1 VSLTHRSREQ
11 RVLERYQV
19 PLTRI
24 GIVGCG
30 YGAQVLVPAFR
41 ADPRTEVVAIAATGR
56 ARAQAAAQTLGIPR
70 FVDDWRRLLDAGFL
84 DALAIAA
91 PPDVQTEIATAA
103 LECGLHVF
111 AEKPLALTLD
121 GARRLAGVAVRSGR
135 AHAID
140 FNFREIAA
148 MRKVRE
154 LLQSGTLGPLRH
166 VTVVWQVES
175 FANQARIESWK
186 TDQHTGGGALSNFVS
201 HALDYLEWLAGPI
214 AGLSARLAGM
224 PGDHRRNDT
233 FVAMAFQFV
242 SGAAGSLAMSAAA
255 YRGSGHSIGF
265 YGDNGSL
272 VLENPGRDYMRGF
285 ELRLAVRPHDFAAV
299 VIGPEDNDVW
309 EDGRVFPS
317 SRIVNRFLDW
327 IQDGKPAEPNFTA
340 GLRVQSLLEDARR
353 SYETGQ
359 WVVAQPLDLIDF

>member
-1 VSLTHRSREQ
+1 
-11 RVLERYQV
+11 V

-41 ADPRTEVVAIAATGR
+41 ADPRTEVVAIAAKGR
-56 ARAQAAAQTLGIPR
+56 ARAEAAAQTLGIPR

-84 DALAIAA
+84 DALAIAT
-91 PPDVQTEIATAA
+91 PPDVQAEIATAA

-121 GARRLAGVAVRSGR
+121 GARHLAGVAARSDR

-148 MRKVRE
+148 MRKARE

-175 FANQARIESWK
+175 FANQARIDSWK
-186 TDQHTGGGALSNFVS
+186 TDQHAGGGALSNFVS

-214 AGLSARLAGM
+214 IGLAARLAGM
-224 PGDHRRNDT
+224 PGDRRRNDA
-233 FVAMAFQFV
+233 FVGMTLQFA

-272 VLENPGRDYMRGF
+272 VLENRGRDYMRGF
-285 ELRLAVRPHDFAAV
+285 ELRLALRPHDFMDIA
-299 VIGPEDNDVW
+299 IDREDGDVW
-309 EDGRVFPS
+309 EDGRILPS
-317 SRIVNRFLDW
+317 SRLVNRFLDW
-327 IQDGKPAEPNFTA
+327 IQDGKPAEPNFTT
-340 GLRVQSLLEDARR
+340 GLRVQCLLEEARR
-353 SYETGQ
+353 SHETGRWLEVGDQ
-359 WVVAQPLDLIDF
+359 REIRRLD

>member
-1 VSLTHRSREQ
+1 M
-11 RVLERYQV
+11 
-19 PLTRI
+19 PLTRV

-41 ADPRTEVVAIAATGR
+41 ADSRTEVIAIAASGR
-56 ARAQAAAQTLGIPR
+56 ARAAAAAQTLGIPR

-84 DALAIAA
+84 DVLAIAT
-91 PPDVQTEIATAA
+91 PPEVQTEIATAA

-121 GARRLAGVAVRSGR
+121 GARHLAKLATRSGR

-148 MRKVRE
+148 IRKARE

-214 AGLSARLAGM
+214 VGLSARLAGM
-224 PGDHRRNDT
+224 PGDRRRNDT
-233 FVAMAFQFV
+233 FVAMTFQFA
-242 SGAAGSLAMSAAA
+242 SGATGSLAMSAAA

-272 VLENPGRDYMRGF
+272 LLENTGRDYMRGF
-285 ELRLAVRPHDFAAV
+285 ELRLAVRPHDFMDIV
-299 VIGPEDNDVW
+299 VAPEDDDVW
-309 EDGRVFPS
+309 DDGRVLPS

-327 IQDGKPAEPNFTA
+327 IQDGKPAEPNFTT
-340 GLRVQSLLEDARR
+340 GLRVQYLLEDARR
-353 SYETGQ
+353 SHEAGQ
-359 WVVAQPLDLIDF
+359 WLEVGDQQEIRRLD

>member
-1 VSLTHRSREQ
+1 LIT
-11 RVLERYQV
+11 RV
-19 PLTRI
+19 

-41 ADPRTEVVAIAATGR
+41 ADSRTEVVAIAARGR
-56 ARAQAAAQTLGIPR
+56 ARAEAAAQSLGIPR
-70 FVDDWRRLLDAGFL
+70 FVDDWRCLLDADSL

-91 PPDVQTEIATAA
+91 PPDVQTEIANAA
-103 LECGLHVF
+103 LESGLHVF

-121 GARRLAGVAVRSGR
+121 GARRLAAVAVRSGR

-148 MRKVRE
+148 IRKARE
-154 LLQSGTLGPLRH
+154 LLQSGTLAPLRH
-166 VTVVWQVES
+166 VAVVWQVES

-186 TDQHTGGGALSNFVS
+186 TDQHAGGGALSNFVS

-214 AGLSARLAGM
+214 IGLSARLAGM
-224 PGDHRRNDT
+224 PGDRRRNDT
-233 FVAMAFQFV
+233 FVSMAFQFA
-242 SGAAGSLAMSAAA
+242 SGAAGSLMMSAAA

-285 ELRLAVRPHDFAAV
+285 KLHLAVRPHEFMDI

-309 EDGRVFPS
+309 EDGRVLPT
-317 SRIVNRFLDW
+317 SRIVKRFLDW
-327 IQDGKPAEPNFTA
+327 IHDGKPAEPNFST
-340 GLRVQSLLEDARR
+340 GLQVQCLLEDARR
-353 SYETGQ
+353 SHETGG
-359 WVVAQPLDLIDF
+359 WVEVGDREA

>member
-1 VSLTHRSREQ
+1 M
-11 RVLERYQV
+11 
-19 PLTRI
+19 
-24 GIVGCG
+24 
-30 YGAQVLVPAFR
+30 PAFR
-41 ADPRTEVVAIAATGR
+41 ADSRTEVVAIAARGR
-56 ARAQAAAQTLGIPR
+56 ARAEAAAQALGIPR
-70 FVDDWRRLLDAGFL
+70 FEDDWRCLLDAGVL

-91 PPDVQTEIATAA
+91 PPDVQTEIANAA

-111 AEKPLALTLD
+111 AEKPLALNLD
-121 GARRLAGVAVRSGR
+121 GARHLAGIAVRSGR

-148 MRKVRE
+148 VRKARE
-154 LLQSGTLGPLRH
+154 LLQSGTLGALRH

-186 TDQHTGGGALSNFVS
+186 TDRRAGGGALSNFVS

-214 AGLSARLAGM
+214 VGLSARLAGM

-233 FVAMAFQFV
+233 FVSMTFQFA

-285 ELRLAVRPHDFAAV
+285 ELRLAVRPHDLMGIV
-299 VIGPEDNDVW
+299 TDPDDNDVW
-309 EDGRVFPS
+309 VDGRVLPS
-317 SRIVNRFLDW
+317 SRIVNRFIDW
-327 IQDGKPAEPNFTA
+327 IHDGKPAEPNFTT
-340 GLRVQSLLEDARR
+340 GLRVQCLMEDARR
-353 SYETGQ
+353 SHETGR
-359 WVVAQPLDLIDF
+359 WVEVGEEARNHLAGPA

>member
-1 VSLTHRSREQ
+1 
-11 RVLERYQV
+11 V
-19 PLTRI
+19 PLTRV

-41 ADPRTEVVAIAATGR
+41 ADSRTEVIAIAASGR
-56 ARAQAAAQTLGIPR
+56 ARAEAAAQTLGIPR

-84 DALAIAA
+84 DALAIAT

-121 GARRLAGVAVRSGR
+121 GARHLAGLATRSGR

-148 MRKVRE
+148 IRKARE

-186 TDQHTGGGALSNFVS
+186 TDQHAGGGALSNFVS
-201 HALDYLEWLAGPI
+201 HTLDYLEWLAGPI
-214 AGLSARLAGM
+214 IGLSARLAGM
-224 PGDHRRNDT
+224 PGDRRSNDT
-233 FVAMAFQFV
+233 FVAMTFQFA
-242 SGAAGSLAMSAAA
+242 SGATGNLAMSAAA

-272 VLENPGRDYMRGF
+272 LLENTGRDYMRGF
-285 ELRLAVRPHDFAAV
+285 ELRLAVRPHDFMDIDVA
-299 VIGPEDNDVW
+299 PEDDDVW
-309 EDGRVFPS
+309 DDGRVLPS
-317 SRIVNRFLDW
+317 SRIVKRFLDW
-327 IQDGKPAEPNFTA
+327 IQDGKPAEPNFTT
-340 GLRVQSLLEDARR
+340 GLRVQYLLEDARR
-353 SYETGQ
+353 SHEAGQ
-359 WVVAQPLDLIDF
+359 WLEVGDQQEIRRLD